1 MSENYIHIDNITED
15 RAARPGDIGIGA
27 KVRTDLDGVSKF
39 ALVSVLSLLL
49 NDLEIEPMDI
59 IAYRAY
65 RQFIEENIVRSDR
78 TRMALAEV
86 KKSLERFRRIK
97 AEMEGDA

>member
-15 RAARPGDIGIGA
+15 RAARPGEIGIGA
-27 KVRTDLDGVSKF
+27 KVRTELDGVSKF

-59 IAYRAY
+59 TAYRE
-65 RQFIEENIVRSDR
+65 FIEENIVRSDR
-78 TRMALAEV
+78 TRVEVAEV
-86 KKSLERFRRIK
+86 KKSLERYRRLR
-97 AEMEGDA
+97 AEMEGAE